1 MYPAW
6 FQLLIRFSPVPPCF
20 RSGTFEHGTLLKGNL
35 ILPCGAQWQVLALNI
50 PAWVVLSV
58 DVMCGSADVSR
69 YRRCVTWF
77 LEYSWKIWERKGRL
91 LGLLSVSVE
100 EEKVARWEC
109 CVRVVAGSR
118 GKVLGDAWARQ
129 CGRQQSQAL
138 CKVVVRVTGHA
149 HQVEGDGLQSGI
161 ADAPRPES
169 WQVHLS

>member
-1 MYPAW
+1 MVFSVRGKGVPRRQARLW
-6 FQLLIRFSPVPPCF
+6 WMITRRVECLNGLSSVVSTSWQLLEDGSGRGDFWACYPC
-20 RSGTFEHGTLLKGNL
+20 R
-35 ILPCGAQWQVLALNI
+35 
-50 PAWVVLSV
+50 
-58 DVMCGSADVSR
+58 
-69 YRRCVTWF
+69 
-77 LEYSWKIWERKGRL
+77 WKRK
-91 LGLLSVSVE
+91 
-100 EEKVARWEC
+100 KVARWEG